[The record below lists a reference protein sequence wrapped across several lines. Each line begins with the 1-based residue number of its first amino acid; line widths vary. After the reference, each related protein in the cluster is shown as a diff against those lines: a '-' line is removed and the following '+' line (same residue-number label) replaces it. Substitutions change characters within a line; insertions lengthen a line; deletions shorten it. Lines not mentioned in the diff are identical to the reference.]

1 MDPVRAGLCAI
12 EHLARVDVPGLHRYK
27 FILPADTQGGR
38 QRP

>member
-12 EHLARVDVPGLHRYK
+12 ERLACVDVPGLHRYT
-27 FILPADTQGGR
+27 FILRADTLGGR

>member
-12 EHLARVDVPGLHRYK
+12 ECLARVDVPGLHRYK
-27 FILPADTQGGR
+27 VIQPADTQGGR